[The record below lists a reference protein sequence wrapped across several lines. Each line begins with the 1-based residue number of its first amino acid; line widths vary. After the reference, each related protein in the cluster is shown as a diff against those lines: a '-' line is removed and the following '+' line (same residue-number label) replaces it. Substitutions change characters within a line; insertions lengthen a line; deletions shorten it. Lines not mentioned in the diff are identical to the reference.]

1 MPESNKGSDDKGL
14 AYYAFFAVVSGFIGM
29 LVGIVI
35 ARELGECIYHDDPTS
50 GADDVSTFYEYT
62 QAGKAWV
69 GGSTGVGVFIGIFSM
84 MLYRNDARSAS
95 NLRLNA

>member
-1 MPESNKGSDDKGL
+1 MADKNSQDLIDLCYVGSAVIGGL
-14 AYYAFFAVVSGFIGM
+14 FGI

-35 ARELGECIYHDDPTS
+35 AQKLGECIYHDDPTS